1 MYARERVVQIGRVE
15 LPSLAWQASV
25 LAVRRNLHI
34 FSRQEKWVAGAPS
47 GSRTH
52 RFPVLSRTSLPFL
65 YQRMICPKK
74 SGAVG
79 GTRTRMSCLEGSDPQ
94 PLDDN
99 CFHVSRT
106 QKSPCLRMAHLLS
119 GVRRQTP
126 LELTKKARFGAE
138 GQDSHLHSPSV
149 EGHLALEDFRTKKW
163 WSRGESNSC
172 WSGENRVS

>member
-1 MYARERVVQIGRVE
+1 MVV
-15 LPSLAWQASV
+15 
-25 LAVRRNLHI
+25 
-34 FSRQEKWVAGAPS
+34 GAPS

-65 YQRMICPKK
+65 YQRTNL
-74 SGAVG
+74 GAVG

-99 CFHVSRT
+99 CFHVSRV
-106 QKSPCLRMAHLLS
+106 QKSPCLRVAHLLS

-149 EGHLALEDFRTKKW
+149 EGHLALEDFRVGG
-163 WSRGESNSC
+163 SDR
-172 WSGENRVS
+172 NRTCVRLFTRQVLEPA